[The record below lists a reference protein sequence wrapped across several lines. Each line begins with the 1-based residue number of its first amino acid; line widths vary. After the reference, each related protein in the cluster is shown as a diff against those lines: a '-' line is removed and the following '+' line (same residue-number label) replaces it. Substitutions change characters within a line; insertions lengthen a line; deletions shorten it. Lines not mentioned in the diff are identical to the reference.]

1 MTYVIL
7 TIAALVYGGSLR
19 YLIKKMQA
27 EEAEILA
34 KYEEKQIL

>member
-1 MTYVIL
+1 MTFVIL
-7 TIAALVYGGSLR
+7 ATAAFAYSGSL
-19 YLIKKMQA
+19 YVLIKKMQA